1 MVRPR
6 GRPPGGGLAHSTEE
20 LLDRAL
26 EAFAERGYEGTSVR
40 ELARDLGVSHN
51 LIPQRLGSKEDL
63 WFAAVDRGFGFL
75 AVELTSVLVEVNDA
89 DDDLARLRALVRRFI
104 EANARRPALLQVISR
119 EAVSPGPRLDHIFDT
134 FIAPVRDFGDDLLRR
149 LRAEGKVR
157 NDSVSILYFL
167 MTHGGGGAAALPGL
181 AARLGAPVDPSD
193 DAAIRAHAAAVTE
206 IIFDG
211 LGVGRRDN

>member
-6 GRPPGGGLAHSTEE
+6 GRPPGGGVAHSTEE

-26 EAFAERGYEGTSVR
+26 EAFAERGFEGTSVR

-104 EANARRPALLQVISR
+104 EA
-119 EAVSPGPRLDHIFDT
+119 
-134 FIAPVRDFGDDLLRR
+134 
-149 LRAEGKVR
+149 
-157 NDSVSILYFL
+157 
-167 MTHGGGGAAALPGL
+167 
-181 AARLGAPVDPSD
+181 
-193 DAAIRAHAAAVTE
+193 
-206 IIFDG
+206 
-211 LGVGRRDN
+211 